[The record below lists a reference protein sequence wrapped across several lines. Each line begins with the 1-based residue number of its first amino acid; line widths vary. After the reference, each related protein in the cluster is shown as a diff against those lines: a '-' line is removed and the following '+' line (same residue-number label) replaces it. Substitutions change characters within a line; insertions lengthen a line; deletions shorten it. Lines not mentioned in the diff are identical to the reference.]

1 MKFGV
6 NEGMATKAGNFI
18 LGVVVVVVLMWAICI
33 AIKGS
38 SGADGSQQSRPQLK
52 PSVTR

>member
-1 MKFGV
+1 MKFGI

-18 LGVVVVVVLMWAICI
+18 LGAVFVAVLMWAICV

-38 SGADGSQQSRPQLK
+38 STADDSQQSRPQLR
-52 PSVTR
+52 PSAAR

>member
-6 NEGMATKAGNFI
+6 NEGMATKVGNFI
-18 LGVVVVVVLMWAICI
+18 LGVVFVAVLMWAICV

-38 SGADGSQQSRPQLK
+38 SASNGSHQSRPQFR
-52 PSVTR
+52 PSAAR

>member
-1 MKFGV
+1 MKFGI

-18 LGVVVVVVLMWAICI
+18 LGVVLVAVLMWAICV

-38 SGADGSQQSRPQLK
+38 STVDGSQQSRPQLR
-52 PSVTR
+52 PSATR